1 MWISGITPSTIEEKL
16 STGGVNTAVNKS
28 CQGEV
33 IHSNSHLVH
42 RLSTGLST
50 GLFTGLSTRYERC
63 A

>member
-1 MWISGITPSTIEEKL
+1 MWISGVTPSMGEEKL
-16 STGGVNTAVNKS
+16 STGGVNAAVNKL
-28 CQGEV
+28 CGGGV

-50 GLFTGLSTRYERC
+50 RYERC